1 MRERSP
7 DRIGFVDAG
16 RLLPVCRSFD
26 WQQRHETEAP
36 LAPEMVVGQIRGNA
50 VQPAPQLQTRTG
62 RTDCAVGAQEGV
74 LGQVLRQLA
83 ITAEAPQIPA
93 DGLLVGKDQGG
104 KRLAVTSLRTCDE
117 LHLLRHVAV
126 HPFCKRITIQPV
138 DTFPR
143 SVT

>member
-36 LAPEMVVGQIRGNA
+36 MAPEMVVGQIRGNA
-50 VQPAPQLQTRTG
+50 VQPALQLQTRTG

-83 ITAEAPQIPA
+83 ITAEAPKIPA
-93 DGLLVGKDQGG
+93 DGPQIGKVPGS
-104 KRLAVTSLRTCDE
+104 KRTAGNILR
-117 LHLLRHVAV
+117 A
-126 HPFCKRITIQPV
+126 
-138 DTFPR
+138 
-143 SVT
+143 SS